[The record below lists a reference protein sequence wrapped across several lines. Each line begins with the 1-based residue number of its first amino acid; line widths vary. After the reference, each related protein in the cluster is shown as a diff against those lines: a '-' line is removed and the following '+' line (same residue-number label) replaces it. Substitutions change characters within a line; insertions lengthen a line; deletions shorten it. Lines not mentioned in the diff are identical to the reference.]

1 MLIAHFGD
9 THIRN
14 LKYHKEYREN
24 FSKIYEKLREL
35 KPDIIVHCG
44 DLAHTKTQ
52 ISPEFV
58 QMCSDFLRNLAD
70 IAPTYVLLGNH
81 DGLVRNSSRLDSISP
96 IVESLD
102 HKDLYLLKD
111 SQEVIVNEN
120 FTLNAMSMFDE
131 DNWLQPSELKRVN
144 IAMYHGS
151 IKGCITDTGWAMDF
165 GDNEV
170 DIFENFDY
178 ALLGDIHL
186 SNQTLDEEGRVR
198 YCGSTIQQNFA
209 ESDDKG
215 FLLWDIKDKENF
227 SVDHHIFPNPKPFVT
242 IELNSKGSVPGDL
255 EVPPNAR
262 LRIIATYSVTLE
274 KMRRAIDVCKTR
286 FKPESITFVNKSD
299 AIPTAEEIT
308 STINQE
314 DLRDISVQ
322 EEIIREFLKDYQVEE
337 DTFKEINALNKK
349 YNIVAEQSEEV
360 TRNVK
365 WRLKKFKWDNLFN
378 YGQQN
383 EINFSKLRGTV
394 GIFGKN
400 YSGKSSIIDGLLYTI
415 FNTTAKNNRKN
426 LHVVNQ
432 NEDYGNGSVE
442 IEVGKK
448 TYVISRE
455 SEKYEKKVKGEV
467 TTEAKTDVEFKC
479 KDKKTKEVTS
489 LTGLD
494 RNDTDKNIRR
504 VFGTV
509 EDFLLTSLASQLGSL
524 SFIGEGST
532 RRKEILAKFLDLDL
546 FEQKFKLAKADAAA
560 IKGALSKLGD
570 NDYSERT
577 SKVREDLAVNEIATD
592 RKREELQ
599 STKDARDL
607 LKKELD
613 DICNKMLSS
622 ADEMI
627 NIKSV
632 LRNLTEVEENISSY
646 KNQNEELESNIFEG
660 EVRLRDIEKGLED
673 LEIEVLRKNME
684 DIKEASNEDAD
695 LTKQIELEEQTKETA
710 SNKTKLLNEVPCG
723 DSFPKCKFIKDAHGA
738 QEALD
743 ESKVKLRDL
752 RMAKDI
758 LEKRIADLEPDKI
771 RSYLDKYDDF
781 VEERKVVS
789 DNISAW
795 RLEVEKNKGEL
806 LQLMYQFN
814 DLQEKKNRYEDSK
827 DEMKKYERIFERKE
841 DLEEQIRDQERL
853 LENIQEEIRELYK
866 NHGSLEKELE
876 SVEEKRERLETLQ
889 KEYTAYELYLKSMHS
904 NGISYD
910 IIKKKLPVINEEISK
925 ILANIVNFE
934 VFFEEDGK
942 KLDIMIKHPKFEPRP
957 LEMGS
962 GAEKTIASMAIRL
975 ALIKISTLPAG
986 DIFVLDEPATS
997 LDADHMEG
1005 FIDLLEMIKNEF
1017 KTVLLISHLDILKDV
1032 VDKQIVIQKDA
1043 RGYASANF

>member
-14 LKYHKEYREN
+14 LKYHNEYREN
-24 FSKIYEKLREL
+24 FSKIYKKLKRL

-58 QMCSDFLRNLAD
+58 QMCSDFLRSLAN

-102 HKDLYLLKD
+102 HKDLHLLKD
-111 SQEVIVNEN
+111 SQEVILNKN
-120 FTLNAMSMFDE
+120 FSLNAMSMFDE
-131 DNWLQPSELKRVN
+131 DNWVEPSEFKRIN

-186 SNQTLDEEGRVR
+186 SNQTIDAEGRVR

-227 SVDHHIFPNPKPFVT
+227 SVSHHMFPNPKPFVT
-242 IELNSKGSVPGDL
+242 IELNSKGHVPTDL

-262 LRIIATYSVTLE
+262 LRIIANYSVTLE
-274 KMRRAIDVCKTR
+274 KMRRALDVCKTR
-286 FKPESITFVNKSD
+286 FKPESTTFVNKSD
-299 AIPTAEEIT
+299 AVPSAEEIT
-308 STINQE
+308 DSIGQE
-314 DLRDISVQ
+314 DLRDLSVQ

-337 DTFKEINALNKK
+337 ETFKEISALNKK
-349 YNIVAEQSEEV
+349 YNIAAEQEEEI

-365 WRLKKFKWDNLFN
+365 WRLKKFKWNNLFN

-383 EINFSKLRGTV
+383 EINFTKLRGTV

-400 YSGKSSIIDGLLYTI
+400 YSGKSSIIDGLLYTM

-426 LHVVNQ
+426 LYVVNQ
-432 NEDYGNGSVE
+432 NEDWGDGVVE
-442 IEVGKK
+442 IEVGKD
-448 TYVISRE
+448 TYTISRE
-455 SEKYEKKVKGEV
+455 SEKYEKKVKGEITV
-467 TTEAKTDVEFKC
+467 EAKTDIDFKR
-479 KDKKTKEVTS
+479 KDRKTKEIVGMN
-489 LTGLD
+489 GLD
-494 RNDTDKNIRR
+494 RNDTDKNIRK

-509 EDFLLTSLASQLGSL
+509 EDFLLTSLSSQLGSL
-524 SFIGEGST
+524 TFIGEGST
-532 RRKEILAKFLDLDL
+532 KRKEILAKFLDLDL
-546 FEQKFKLAKADAAA
+546 FEQKFKLAKADAAD

-570 NDYSERT
+570 NDYTDST
-577 SKVREDLAVNEIATD
+577 ASAREKLALNEIATD

-599 STKDARDL
+599 EG
-607 LKKELD
+607 KKKRELD

-632 LRNLTEVEENISSY
+632 VRELGVVEAEISSY
-646 KNQNEELESNIFEG
+646 KNENEAITEKLTQGESRLKQIEEELE
-660 EVRLRDIEKGLED
+660 GLE
-673 LEIEVLRKNME
+673 VTALRKNME
-684 DIKEASNEDAD
+684 EINEVSNQSAQAM
-695 LTKQIELEEQTKETA
+695 KQIELQQQTKEVA
-710 SNKTKLLNEVPCG
+710 SNKMKLLNEVPCG
-723 DSFPKCKFIKDAHGA
+723 DAYPKCKFIKDAHGA
-738 QEALD
+738 KDVLE
-743 ESKVKLRDL
+743 ESKVKLKDL
-752 RMAKDI
+752 KMFKRS
-758 LEKRIADLEPDKI
+758 LEKQIASLEPEKI
-771 RSYLDKYDDF
+771 RSYLEKYDDLI
-781 VEERKVVS
+781 VARKETN
-789 DNISAW
+789 DNISTC
-795 RLEVEKNKGEL
+795 RLGIEKNKGEL

-814 DLQEKKNRYEDSK
+814 DLQERKNRYEDSK
-827 DEMKKYERIFERKE
+827 DEMKKHERVFARKE
-841 DLEEQIRDQERL
+841 NLEDQISEEEKH
-853 LENIQEEIRELYK
+853 LENIQEEVLELYK

-876 SVEEKRERLETLQ
+876 SLEEKRERLESLQ

-910 IIKKKLPVINEEISK
+910 IIKKKLPIINEEISK

-934 VFFEEDGK
+934 IFFEEDGK
-942 KLDIMIKHPKFEPRP
+942 KLDILIKHPKFEPRP

-975 ALIKISTLPAG
+975 ALIKISTLPTG

-997 LDADHMEG
+997 LDEEHMEG
-1005 FIDLLEMIKNEF
+1005 FIQLLEMIKSEF
-1017 KTVLLISHLDILKDV
+1017 KTVMLISHLDILKDV
-1032 VDKQIVIQKDA
+1032 VDKQIVIEKDS
-1043 RGYASANF
+1043 RGYANANF